1 MANQAELDCRLE
13 RMRWEDLDEV
23 HRIEKECFSSPWPKN
38 VFRSMLSDH
47 SAFAYV
53 ARIERVVVGYVISW
67 LDSDQVVIANLAVR
81 QSDRRRGLGRYMLQF
96 AMEEGARAGASWA
109 VLDVRESNVNAIRL
123 YREIGF
129 EPRGRRARYYSN
141 PEEDSLVTWKPLA

>member
-81 QSDRRRGLGRYMLQF
+81 QSDRRRQIYL
-96 AMEEGARAGASWA
+96 
-109 VLDVRESNVNAIRL
+109 IR
-123 YREIGF
+123 
-129 EPRGRRARYYSN
+129 
-141 PEEDSLVTWKPLA
+141 